1 MTEIILF
8 TKPDCQKC
16 DHVKERIPAG
26 VDVQFMDAD
35 TVDGMAEAAYYQILE
50 LEFPVLVVDEEV
62 VTGAI
67 KIIDRLKKLAGSE

>member
-16 DHVKERIPAG
+16 DHVKERLPAG
-26 VDVQFMDAD
+26 VDMEILDAD
-35 TVDGMAEAAYYQILE
+35 SVDGMAEAAYYELLE
-50 LEFPVLVVDEEV
+50 EEFPVLVVDEEV

-67 KIIDRLKKLAGSE
+67 RILERLRSIVGSG